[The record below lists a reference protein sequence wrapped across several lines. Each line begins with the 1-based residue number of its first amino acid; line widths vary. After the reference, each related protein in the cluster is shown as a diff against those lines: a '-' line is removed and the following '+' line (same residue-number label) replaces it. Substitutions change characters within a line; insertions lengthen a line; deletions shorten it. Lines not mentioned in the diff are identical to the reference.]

1 VPSEPPGVPPKSA
14 PRAAIAGRLAQWA
27 RVAPDMSHSR
37 RVALLKRVLPAIG
50 LSLMLLVA
58 VWPRLAPLL
67 ERIRFTLPAIDLR
80 EAREL
85 RMLNPRYLGTDHE
98 NRPFVVTAAAG
109 QQVPDNTNLMSLEK
123 PRADLKAHS
132 GASVVVTAATG
143 IYQSQAQIL
152 DLFGNVKLVH
162 QNGTE
167 FTTDTAR
174 LNVANNSAQG
184 DDPVAGH
191 GPSGDVKAQGFRIY
205 DKGDTLIF
213 TGNADAVLRGAHSN
227 PGAAPPP
234 ALPPKVAEQAASVET
249 AAKPV
254 LAAARA
260 EAAKKPVRQVAH
272 HPPPRR
278 RVVAHHPVRHVP
290 PKKAGAT

>member
-1 VPSEPPGVPPKSA
+1 
-14 PRAAIAGRLAQWA
+14 
-27 RVAPDMSHSR
+27 MSHSR
-37 RVALLKRVLPAIG
+37 RVALLKRILPAIG
-50 LSLMLLVA
+50 LSLILLVA

-85 RMLNPRYLGTDHE
+85 KMLNPRYLGTDRE

-109 QQVPDNTNLMSLEK
+109 QQVPDNANLMSLEK
-123 PRADLKAHS
+123 PKADLQAHN
-132 GASVVVTAATG
+132 GATVTVTAATG
-143 IYQSQAQIL
+143 IYQSQAQVL
-152 DLFGNVKLVH
+152 DLFGSVKLVH

-184 DDPVAGH
+184 DDPVEGH

-213 TGNADAVLRGAHSN
+213 TGNADVVLKGAHPN
-227 PGAAPPP
+227 TAAAPPP
-234 ALPPKVAEQAASVET
+234 PAVPPKVAERAAAVET
-249 AAKPV
+249 AAKPE
-254 LAAARA
+254 LAAAA
-260 EAAKKPVRQVAH
+260 KEAAAKRPAHPAHAAAH
-272 HPPPRR
+272 HPPPHHHAA
-278 RVVAHHPVRHVP
+278 AHHSAHHVP
-290 PKKAGAT
+290 PRKAGTR

>member
-1 VPSEPPGVPPKSA
+1 M
-14 PRAAIAGRLAQWA
+14 PRVAIAGRFVQWA

-50 LSLMLLVA
+50 LSLILLVA

-67 ERIRFTLPAIDLR
+67 ERIRFSLPAIDLR

-85 RMLNPRYLGTDHE
+85 RMLNPRYLGTDRE
-98 NRPFVVTAAAG
+98 NRPVVVTAAVG
-109 QQVPDNTNLMSLEK
+109 QQVPDNANLMSLEQPK
-123 PRADLKAHS
+123 ADLQAHD
-132 GASVVVTAATG
+132 GAAIVVTAATG

-174 LNVANNSAQG
+174 LNVANNSGQG
-184 DDPVAGH
+184 DDPVEGH

-205 DKGDTLIF
+205 NKGDTLIF
-213 TGNADAVLRGAHSN
+213 TGDADLVLRGAHQN
-227 PGAAPPP
+227 AAAAPAPP
-234 ALPPKVAEQAASVET
+234 AVPPKVAEQAAAVET
-249 AAKPV
+249 AAKPE
-254 LAAARA
+254 LAAAA
-260 EAAKKPVRQVAH
+260 KAKEAAAKKAAVHPAVHH

-278 RVVAHHPVRHVP
+278 HVAAHHPAHRAP